1 MALVSVENLSFT
13 YAGASSAALRDVSF
27 AVEAGEFAAISGPTG
42 CGKSTL
48 LRLLKREIAPRGER
62 SGRILLDGEEQDAL
76 DPLRSAAAV
85 GFVMQKPEEQIV
97 TDKVWHELAFG
108 LENLGMP
115 QGEIAAR
122 VAETAAYFGIEDWF
136 EQSTATLSGGQKQIL
151 NLAGVIVMEPAL
163 LLLDEP
169 TAQLDPIAASEFIA
183 ALRRLNRELGLT
195 VLIVEHRLEE
205 IVPAADRLIVMEDG
219 RVTDSGRPSDVIGR
233 MRGTP
238 LCTAMPAAA
247 QFWQMTGGAGGDP
260 CPLDVRGG
268 RQYLTRNF
276 ANRIRSL
283 PIPETPEREEAAPAL
298 QFSDVW
304 FRYDRNA
311 PDVLRGLTLT
321 VREGECYAIL
331 GGNGSGKTTA
341 LSAAAGILKPYA
353 GQIRVYGKKLRDWRN
368 QSLYRDCLAMLPQ
381 DVQTVFLC
389 NSVREELAEA
399 GADPASLPFDLS
411 SLLDRHPY
419 DLSGG
424 EQQLVALGK
433 VLAAKPRLLLLDEPT
448 KGLDAGMKERL
459 LGLLGDLRGSGM
471 TIVAVT
477 HDVEFAAVFADRCA
491 LFFRGEA
498 VSTGTPRELFSKNS
512 FYTTAAA
519 RMTRGFYD
527 GAVTVED
534 AVRLAIE
541 NGGAE

>member
-27 AVEAGEFAAISGPTG
+27 AVEAGDFAAISGPTG

>member
-13 YAGASSAALRDVSF
+13 YAGASSPALRNVSF
-27 AVEAGEFAAISGPTG
+27 EAGAGEFTAICGPTG

-48 LRLLKREIAPRGER
+48 LRLLKKEIAPLGER
-62 SGRILLDGEEQDAL
+62 TGHIVFGGEEQEKL
-76 DPLRSAAAV
+76 DPKRAAAAV

-136 EQSTATLSGGQKQIL
+136 EQPTAELSGGQKQLL
-151 NLAGVIVMEPAL
+151 NLAGVIVMQPSL
-163 LLLDEP
+163 LILDEP

-205 IVPAADRLIVMEDG
+205 IVPAADRLLVMEDG
-219 RVTDSGRPSDVIGR
+219 RITDSGTPAEVIGR
-233 MRGTP
+233 MGDGP
-238 LCTAMPAAA
+238 LFRAMPASARL
-247 QFWQMTGGAGGDP
+247 WQSTGGGGV
-260 CPLDVRGG
+260 CPLDVRAG
-268 RQYLTRNF
+268 RTYLETHF
-276 ANRIRSL
+276 TNRIRAL
-283 PIPETPEREEAAPAL
+283 PDPETPAEDAAPAL
-298 QFSDVW
+298 AFADVW

-311 PDVLRGLTLT
+311 PDVLRGLTFSAKT
-321 VREGECYAIL
+321 GECFAIL

-341 LSAAAGILKPYA
+341 LSAAAGILRPYA
-353 GQIRVYGKKLRDWRN
+353 GQIRVFGKKLKDWRN
-368 QSLYRDCLAMLPQ
+368 QSLYRECLAMLPQ

-399 GADPASLPFDLS
+399 GADPASLPFDLTP
-411 SLLDRHPY
+411 LLDRHPY

-459 LGLLGDLRGSGM
+459 LALLGKLRADGM
-471 TIVAVT
+471 TIVTVT
-477 HDVEFAAVFADRCA
+477 HDVEFAASFADRCV

-498 VSTGTPRELFSKNS
+498 VSAGTPRELFSKNS

-527 GAVTVED
+527 NAVTVGD
-534 AVRLAIE
+534 AARLALE
-541 NGGAE
+541 NGRRGGAG

>member
-27 AVEAGEFAAISGPTG
+27 AVEAGEFAAICGPTG

-247 QFWQMTGGAGGDP
+247 QLWQMTGGAGGDP

-341 LSAAAGILKPYA
+341 LSAAAGILRPYA

-411 SLLDRHPY
+411 PLLDRHPY

-424 EQQLVALGK
+424 EQQLAALGK

-459 LGLLGDLRGSGM
+459 LGLLGDLRRSGM

-541 NGGAE
+541 NGGAG

>member
-13 YAGASSAALRDVSF
+13 YAGASSPALRNVSF
-27 AVEAGEFAAISGPTG
+27 TVEAGSFTAICGPTG

-48 LRLLKREIAPRGER
+48 LRLLKKEIAPLGEKT
-62 SGRILLDGEEQDAL
+62 GHIVLCGEEQEAL
-76 DPLRSAAAV
+76 DPKRSAAAV

-115 QGEIAAR
+115 QREIAAR

-136 EQSTATLSGGQKQIL
+136 EQPTTELSGGQKQLL
-151 NLAGVIVMEPAL
+151 NLAGVIVMQPEL
-163 LLLDEP
+163 LILDEP

-205 IVPAADRLIVMEDG
+205 IVPAADRLFLMEDG
-219 RVTDSGRPSDVIGR
+219 RITDSGTPAEVIGR
-233 MRGTP
+233 MGETP
-238 LCTAMPAAA
+238 LFRAMPASARL
-247 QFWQMTGGAGGDP
+247 WQSTGSRGV
-260 CPLDVRGG
+260 CPLDVRAG
-268 RQYLTRNF
+268 RRYLERHFTNH
-276 ANRIRSL
+276 IRAL
-283 PIPETPEREEAAPAL
+283 TFPETEEGEDAPAL
-298 QFSDVW
+298 AFSDVW

-311 PDVLRGLTLT
+311 PDVLRGLTFEVKT
-321 VREGECYAIL
+321 GECFAIL

-341 LSAAAGILKPYA
+341 LSVAAGILKPYA
-353 GQIRVYGKKLRDWRN
+353 GQIRVFGKKLKDWRN
-368 QSLYRDCLAMLPQ
+368 QSLYRECLAMLPQ

-389 NSVREELAEA
+389 NTVREELAEA
-399 GADPASLPFDLS
+399 GADPMSLPFDLTPF
-411 SLLDRHPY
+411 LDRHPY

-424 EQQLVALGK
+424 EQQLAALGK
-433 VLAAKPRLLLLDEPT
+433 VLASKPRLLLLDEPT
-448 KGLDAGMKERL
+448 QGLDAGMKERL
-459 LGLLGDLRGSGM
+459 LDLLRKLRADGM
-471 TIVAVT
+471 TIVTVT
-477 HDVEFAAVFADRCA
+477 HDVEFAASFADRCV

-498 VSTGTPRELFSKNS
+498 VSSGTPRELFSKNS

-527 GAVTVED
+527 NTVTVED
-534 AVRLAIE
+534 AARLALE
-541 NGGAE
+541 NGGADR

>member
-1 MALVSVENLSFT
+1 
-13 YAGASSAALRDVSF
+13 
-27 AVEAGEFAAISGPTG
+27 
-42 CGKSTL
+42 
-48 LRLLKREIAPRGER
+48 
-62 SGRILLDGEEQDAL
+62 
-76 DPLRSAAAV
+76 
-85 GFVMQKPEEQIV
+85 
-97 TDKVWHELAFG
+97 
-108 LENLGMP
+108 
-115 QGEIAAR
+115 
-122 VAETAAYFGIEDWF
+122 
-136 EQSTATLSGGQKQIL
+136 
-151 NLAGVIVMEPAL
+151 
-163 LLLDEP
+163 
-169 TAQLDPIAASEFIA
+169 
-183 ALRRLNRELGLT
+183 
-195 VLIVEHRLEE
+195 
-205 IVPAADRLIVMEDG
+205 
-219 RVTDSGRPSDVIGR
+219 
-233 MRGTP
+233 
-238 LCTAMPAAA
+238 
-247 QFWQMTGGAGGDP
+247 
-260 CPLDVRGG
+260 
-268 RQYLTRNF
+268 
-276 ANRIRSL
+276 NRIRSL

-341 LSAAAGILKPYA
+341 LSAAAGILRPYA

-411 SLLDRHPY
+411 SLLNRHPY

-459 LGLLGDLRGSGM
+459 LGLLGDLRRSGM

-541 NGGAE
+541 NGGAG